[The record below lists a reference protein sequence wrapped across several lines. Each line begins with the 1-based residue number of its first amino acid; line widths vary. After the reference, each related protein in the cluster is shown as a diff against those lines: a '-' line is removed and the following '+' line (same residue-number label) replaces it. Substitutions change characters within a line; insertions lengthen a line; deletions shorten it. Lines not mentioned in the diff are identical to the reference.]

1 MKPDDLSIWAVVTA
15 DQRNSRRSADRVPE
29 ALEALQSA
37 VGDRFRLTFERTA
50 GDEVQG
56 LTGDPGAVVDA
67 VLTLTRLP
75 DWHLGIGL
83 GPVELPL
90 PGSTREARGP
100 AYLAARAAVEQA
112 RSAPAHLRLL
122 GPETT
127 AAGTVGA
134 GFYGEDVVQQAE
146 SALVLLRALVS
157 RRTPEGWEIMDVL
170 NETGSGAAAAAR
182 LGISPSAVSQRS
194 TRSARRESELGA
206 ELCRRLLARAM
217 GMAAS

>member
-1 MKPDDLSIWAVVTA
+1 MKHEGLNNWAVVTA

-29 ALEALQSA
+29 ALDALQA
-37 VGDRFRLTFERTA
+37 TVGDRFRLGFERTA
-50 GDEVQG
+50 GDELQG
-56 LTGDPGAVVDA
+56 LTDDPGAVVDA
-67 VLTLTRLP
+67 VLALTRLP

-112 RSAPAHLRLL
+112 RSAPANLRLL
-122 GPETT
+122 GSERM
-127 AAGTVGA
+127 ADESVSA

-146 SALVLLRALVS
+146 SALVMLRALAS

-170 NETGSGAAAAAR
+170 DETGSGTAAAAQ

-194 TRSARRESELGA
+194 SRSARRETLLGA
-206 ELCRRLLARAM
+206 DLCRGLLGRAM
-217 GMAAS
+217 GVTP

>member
-1 MKPDDLSIWAVVTA
+1 
-15 DQRNSRRSADRVPE
+15 
-29 ALEALQSA
+29 

-83 GPVELPL
+83 GSVELPL

-217 GMAAS
+217 GVAAS